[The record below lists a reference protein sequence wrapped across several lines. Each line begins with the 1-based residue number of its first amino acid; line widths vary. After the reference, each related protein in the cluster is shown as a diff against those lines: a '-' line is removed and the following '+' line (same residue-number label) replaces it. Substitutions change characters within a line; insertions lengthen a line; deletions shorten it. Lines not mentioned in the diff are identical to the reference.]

1 MPPAVGAGEKHVTK
15 CYRHFPEKNL
25 SQLKVGHILYMYF
38 QNERS
43 VAKTIHAFAQR
54 FNPLRCTPHHI
65 RRVTVDVLKRFKHL
79 SRQKEMASFAKI
91 CKESFTSYSVIGL
104 DLDESELTASRSG
117 ENEVSHQDVQEIVRG
132 PNVHHQDIQ
141 EIVPGPSVHHQDIQ
155 EALPGSSVH
164 QNIQET
170 VPGPIVQRS
179 PSIPPETLP
188 EQTITGSPLI
198 TIISTNP
205 CCSRDNTTLTPRG
218 HKLQKRLHFVSKL
231 RSDMKNRYM
240 KAVKNLQLPT

>member
-1 MPPAVGAGEKHVTK
+1 M
-15 CYRHFPEKNL
+15 
-25 SQLKVGHILYMYF
+25 
-38 QNERS
+38 
-43 VAKTIHAFAQR
+43 
-54 FNPLRCTPHHI
+54 
-65 RRVTVDVLKRFKHL
+65 
-79 SRQKEMASFAKI
+79 
-91 CKESFTSYSVIGL
+91 
-104 DLDESELTASRSG
+104 
-117 ENEVSHQDVQEIVRG
+117 
-132 PNVHHQDIQ
+132 HHQDIQ

-231 RSDMKNRYM
+231 RSDMKKRYM
-240 KAVKNLQLPT
+240 KAVKNLRSQLDVQRTTQIKYLNQELKRKQMALSAKEAKIIQLRKQFREKELSKKLKEKDKELQHIKRAFNCLKTTNSAVKLNYMKQSCDSVSFEEYQKVKKMLEGE

>member
-1 MPPAVGAGEKHVTK
+1 
-15 CYRHFPEKNL
+15 
-25 SQLKVGHILYMYF
+25 
-38 QNERS
+38 
-43 VAKTIHAFAQR
+43 
-54 FNPLRCTPHHI
+54 
-65 RRVTVDVLKRFKHL
+65 
-79 SRQKEMASFAKI
+79 MASFAKI

-141 EIVPGPSVHHQDIQ
+141 EIVPGPSLHHQDVQ

-164 QNIQET
+164 QNTQET

-205 CCSRDNTTLTPRG
+205 CC
-218 HKLQKRLHFVSKL
+218 
-231 RSDMKNRYM
+231 
-240 KAVKNLQLPT
+240 